1 VTVQWILLVP
11 GLVFIG
17 AGLVVLGF
25 RTWVFKFIMDS
36 ERAMYGKL
44 ADPLVRRAK
53 PWNVTA
59 FAIGWI
65 CFGALLILLSVLL
78 PPYHGR

>member
-1 VTVQWILLVP
+1 MTVQWILLVP
-11 GLVFIG
+11 GLVLIC
-17 AGLVVLGF
+17 AGIVVLRF
-25 RTWVFKFIMDS
+25 RGWVFKFIMGS
-36 ERAMYGKL
+36 ERAMYGRL

-59 FAIGWI
+59 FAVGWI